1 MTMFDALTRGMNCDD
16 AMAAILKG
24 MCEAVA
30 NEVSKETKTEPT
42 KPKGEEKKSEPVKEA
57 ATEKKPRLITVA
69 YTENE
74 VGSDAHVIFPTDAST
89 SDALADITYALAYAI
104 GDTLAKA
111 FDSDRTMVAN
121 EMLLAMEKA
130 LIKDTLRS
138 VLKDTYD
145 GV

>member
-42 KPKGEEKKSEPVKEA
+42 KPKEEEKKSEPVKDA
-57 ATEKKPRLITVA
+57 AAEEKPHLITVA

-74 VGSDAHVIFPTDAST
+74 VGSDAHVIFPTDTST

-104 GDTLAKA
+104 GDMLAKA
-111 FDSDRTMVAN
+111 LDSDRTTVAN
-121 EMLLAMEKA
+121 EILLAMEKA
-130 LIKDTLRS
+130 L
-138 VLKDTYD
+138 LKDTVQSLLADAYD
-145 GV
+145 GM